1 MVDEDALVTEVERGY
16 GFEDDAI
23 VLGRALAGDLET
35 PITSAYVQVP
45 LASLN
50 RHGLIAGAT
59 GTGKTK
65 TLQVYAEQLS
75 RAGIPVF
82 LACEDLAG
90 DASGAPAGFVPGPMN
105 AELAKA
111 YRSYAALLPELERE
125 RTEYDAAEIVELLA
139 ERDFNEGGVR

>member
-1 MVDEDALVTEVERGY
+1 MIDRRFLLQSLAAAIATALSRTASSSQPHDPG
-16 GFEDDAI
+16 D
-23 VLGRALAGDLET
+23 VLLAE
-35 PITSAYVQVP
+35 
-45 LASLN
+45 LN
-50 RHGLIAGAT
+50 RLE
-59 GTGKTK
+59 
-65 TLQVYAEQLS
+65 V
-75 RAGIPVF
+75 RAYSEEGIPVF

-90 DASGAPAGFVPGPMN
+90 KASGAPAGFTPGPMN